1 MIFLQQLRM
10 CFRLGQDC
18 IDGSVGHAAV
28 HADHRLS
35 DLMAD
40 HTTFL
45 VDRHNT
51 GECQALLSFI
61 QGTDAV

>member
-18 IDGSVGHAAV
+18 IDGGVGHAAV

-35 DLMAD
+35 DLMTD
-40 HTTFL
+40 HTAFL

-51 GECQALLSFI
+51 GECQALLPLI
-61 QGTDAV
+61 QGTDTV